1 MSITD
6 QIERIQGEVT
16 SQTDLIEQI
25 KTALAGKGG
34 SSQVDTSVVT
44 AVAGDVLKDK
54 VIVDADGN
62 PVVGTM
68 ADHSGKSMPAGG
80 WSFNDTG
87 VNFNINNSGFYC
99 GVSDSE
105 GTGKHPS
112 YISASYEMMGL
123 TPEKIAEGETVLGVP
138 GTHKGGTDIQTC
150 EVWFCKTSTA
160 TGAGIFGYGVT
171 QLIDGVITSNTVM
184 ESART
189 QWIVPNV
196 VCGSV
201 VAMCSSVPSGNVILL
216 NGSQD
221 GATYMSSDTLGYSL
235 IKLPNTPGTHVIEL
249 TAL

>member
-34 SSQVDTSVVT
+34 S
-44 AVAGDVLKDK
+44 
-54 VIVDADGN
+54 
-62 PVVGTM
+62 
-68 ADHSGKSMPAGG
+68 
-80 WSFNDTG
+80 
-87 VNFNINNSGFYC
+87 
-99 GVSDSE
+99 
-105 GTGKHPS
+105 
-112 YISASYEMMGL
+112 
-123 TPEKIAEGETVLGVP
+123 
-138 GTHKGGTDIQTC
+138 DIQTC